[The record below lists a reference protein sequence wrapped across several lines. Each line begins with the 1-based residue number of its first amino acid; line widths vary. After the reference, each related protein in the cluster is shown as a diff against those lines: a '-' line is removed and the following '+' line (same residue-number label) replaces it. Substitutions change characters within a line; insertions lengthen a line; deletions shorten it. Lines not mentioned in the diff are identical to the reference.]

1 MVKEGFIMAGGGAER
16 ERESVGFDSSIEYKQ
31 TEEPKIK
38 DIKTRIGLKLCMITI
53 IGLVALEAVVVI
65 AYFLITWYSVRSFD
79 QTATA
84 ELLTSYNEARSAIA
98 DDILKIGEQFLGKLV
113 PVITLLLGY
122 MFGSRMEKDEE
133 GD

>member
-1 MVKEGFIMAGGGAER
+1 MAGGGAER
-16 ERESVGFDSSIEYKQ
+16 ERESVGFDASIEYKQ

-65 AYFLITWYSVRSFD
+65 AYFLITWSSVRSFD

-84 ELLTSYNEARSAIA
+84 ELIKSYNEARSAIA

-122 MFGSRMEKDEE
+122 MFGSRMEKAEE

>member
-1 MVKEGFIMAGGGAER
+1 MAGGGAER

-53 IGLVALEAVVVI
+53 IGLVALGAVVVI
-65 AYFLITWYSVRSFD
+65 AYFLITWSSVRSFD

-84 ELLTSYNEARSAIA
+84 ELIKSYNEARSAIA
-98 DDILKIGEQFLGKLV
+98 DDILKIGEQFFGEAGAGHNAASGIHVRVQNGEGRGRGLV
-113 PVITLLLGY
+113 HA
-122 MFGSRMEKDEE
+122 
-133 GD
+133 